1 MVLEGG
7 IDAQL
12 HPPAAPTPAPQPPA
26 SAAAA
31 AQAPADARS
40 RGSVSRGASRIRRPD
55 GGDDDGG
62 GDDDDSA
69 GDEGGDRG
77 NSGGGDAIRGAPW
90 ELLKFDLRAILNR
103 RLPTIRD
110 IPTEFKGPYRQA
122 LVFTMRAVKLA
133 VTPEDQ
139 HCTWA
144 LWMLLPRMLLAT
156 VSHAE
161 RERSGLELLRERF
174 RQFWAGDWT
183 PLLANAV
190 AVPRRR
196 VGSQGTPPDA
206 MRMRKVLD
214 LIKLGELSRAR
225 SRLAGSVLAPLDGRT
240 LASLR
245 AQREAAG
252 EGQLSAEILNFVPAQ
267 QIELDRKLLVNNVR
281 GASRGS
287 AHGASGHRFEHFRLL
302 LEDPTQTSFDDFA
315 DSRKTRTGGRTQQ
328 HRGSVPDWHPHSAC
342 EAAGGG
348 AWHLC
353 G

>member
-1 MVLEGG
+1 
-7 IDAQL
+7 
-12 HPPAAPTPAPQPPA
+12 
-26 SAAAA
+26 
-31 AQAPADARS
+31 
-40 RGSVSRGASRIRRPD
+40 
-55 GGDDDGG
+55 
-62 GDDDDSA
+62 
-69 GDEGGDRG
+69 
-77 NSGGGDAIRGAPW
+77 
-90 ELLKFDLRAILNR
+90 
-103 RLPTIRD
+103 
-110 IPTEFKGPYRQA
+110 
-122 LVFTMRAVKLA
+122 MRAVKLA

-245 AQREAAG
+245 AH
-252 EGQLSAEILNFVPAQ
+252 QLLAKGSKC
-267 QIELDRKLLVNNVR
+267 ELFRHEMENTKASSTWMVCAPVLV
-281 GASRGS
+281 
-287 AHGASGHRFEHFRLL
+287 
-302 LEDPTQTSFDDFA
+302 
-315 DSRKTRTGGRTQQ
+315 
-328 HRGSVPDWHPHSAC
+328 
-342 EAAGGG
+342 
-348 AWHLC
+348 
-353 G
+353 